1 MYTHLIGIE
10 IEVTKLLIDSYL
22 QFFLHILDKVKEL
35 IAEIFWQINLGMMSA
50 SLVPDITGV
59 EIMQQLEQFRSRT
72 QMTSEELRRLEQD
85 QESFALHYHE
95 CNKLN
100 STS

>member
-1 MYTHLIGIE
+1 
-10 IEVTKLLIDSYL
+10 
-22 QFFLHILDKVKEL
+22 
-35 IAEIFWQINLGMMSA
+35 MMSA